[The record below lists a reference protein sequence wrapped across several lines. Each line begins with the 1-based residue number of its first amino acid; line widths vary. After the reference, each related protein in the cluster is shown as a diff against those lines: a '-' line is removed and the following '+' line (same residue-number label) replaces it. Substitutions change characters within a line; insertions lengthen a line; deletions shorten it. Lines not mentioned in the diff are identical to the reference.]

1 MAGYV
6 DADGHVIEDPV
17 AIHQY
22 LEAPFDKMRT
32 VLNVL
37 PDGDK
42 FHSPSVQSANP
53 APGAFEPADA
63 KKWTSFMDMTGTDWA
78 VLYPTRGLFYGRIV
92 FEEWAIAYARA
103 YNNWLHDT
111 FIKENPRLRG
121 ICLLPMQVVDEAVA
135 ELRRCVRDLGMVGGM
150 IPSNGLIKHIASREY
165 WPLYQEAQELG
176 CVLAVHGGNYER
188 LGFDTMS
195 NFPASRALGMPI
207 PLLNGLTGMIVDGVL
222 DRFPDLHFGFMEGG
236 TAWIP
241 LLIDRLERE
250 MGYGGLELPHH
261 PEDYFRR
268 GQVFIGCEGNEKALS
283 YAIERVGPDPF
294 MFASDFPH
302 EITID
307 NCMEEINEI
316 VERED
321 IKEEHK
327 MLILRENARNMYGE
341 P

>member
-1 MAGYV
+1 MSGYV
-6 DADGHVIEDPV
+6 DADGHVIENAV
-17 AIHQY
+17 EIFQY

-32 VLNVL
+32 PLNIL

-63 KKWTSFMDMTGTDWA
+63 AKWTSFMDLTGTDWA

-103 YNNWLHDT
+103 YNNWLHDK
-111 FIKENPRLRG
+111 FVKESPRLRG
-121 ICLLPMQVVDEAVA
+121 IALLPMQVVDEAVA

-165 WPLYQEAQELG
+165 WPLYEAAEELG

-207 PLLNGLTGMIVDGVL
+207 PLLSGMTGMIVDGVL

-250 MGYGGLELPHH
+250 MGYGGLKLPHH

-283 YAIERVGPDPF
+283 YAIERVGPEPF

-302 EITID
+302 EITIE
-307 NCMEEINEI
+307 NCMEEIDEI
-316 VERED
+316 LERED
-321 IKEEHK
+321 IKEEHQ

>member
-1 MAGYV
+1 MSGYV
-6 DADGHVIEDPV
+6 DADGHVIENAV
-17 AIHQY
+17 EIFQY
-22 LEAPFDKMRT
+22 LEAPFDRMRT
-32 VLNVL
+32 PLNIL

-63 KKWTSFMDMTGTDWA
+63 AKWTSFMDLTGTDWA

-103 YNNWLHDT
+103 YNNWLHDK
-111 FIKENPRLRG
+111 FVKESPRLRG
-121 ICLLPMQVVDEAVA
+121 IALLPMQVVDEAVA

-165 WPLYQEAQELG
+165 WPLYEAAEELG

-188 LGFDTMS
+188 LGFDSMS

-207 PLLNGLTGMIVDGVL
+207 PLLSGMTGMIVDGVL

-302 EITID
+302 EITIE
-307 NCMEEINEI
+307 NCMEEIDEI
-316 VERED
+316 LERED
-321 IKEEHK
+321 IKEEHQ

>member
-63 KKWTSFMDMTGTDWA
+63 KKWTSFMDLTGTDWA

-195 NFPASRALGMPI
+195 NFPPRYPDITPQANPMASPMNTDTNATSRVIRAP
-207 PLLNGLTGMIVDGVL
+207 
-222 DRFPDLHFGFMEGG
+222 
-236 TAWIP
+236 
-241 LLIDRLERE
+241 
-250 MGYGGLELPHH
+250 
-261 PEDYFRR
+261 
-268 GQVFIGCEGNEKALS
+268 
-283 YAIERVGPDPF
+283 
-294 MFASDFPH
+294 
-302 EITID
+302 
-307 NCMEEINEI
+307 
-316 VERED
+316 
-321 IKEEHK
+321 
-327 MLILRENARNMYGE
+327 
-341 P
+341 